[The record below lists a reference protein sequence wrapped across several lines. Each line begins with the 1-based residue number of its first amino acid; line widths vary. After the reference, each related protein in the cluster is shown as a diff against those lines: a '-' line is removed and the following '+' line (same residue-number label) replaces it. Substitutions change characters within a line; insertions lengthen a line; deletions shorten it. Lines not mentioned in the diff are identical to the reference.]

1 MDVLYVLLPDDAV
14 NPYIHTFR
22 SHDLSN
28 QILKFYGYF
37 RAAEPLRRYLYIFS
51 EQEDWEFRKREVFAV
66 ELTRVADT
74 HADANVAHA
83 DADARADTHA
93 DANVADAKPF
103 SEIAMHYR
111 VIPQECV

>member
-1 MDVLYVLLPDDAV
+1 MDVLYILLPDDAV

-37 RAAEPLRRYLYIFS
+37 RAAEPLRRYLYIYS
-51 EQEDWEFRKREVFAV
+51 EQEDGEFQKREVFAV
-66 ELTRVADT
+66 ELTQLGPTAPAT
-74 HADANVAHA
+74 
-83 DADARADTHA
+83 
-93 DANVADAKPF
+93 NVADAPCPF
-103 SEIAMHYR
+103 SEITMHYR